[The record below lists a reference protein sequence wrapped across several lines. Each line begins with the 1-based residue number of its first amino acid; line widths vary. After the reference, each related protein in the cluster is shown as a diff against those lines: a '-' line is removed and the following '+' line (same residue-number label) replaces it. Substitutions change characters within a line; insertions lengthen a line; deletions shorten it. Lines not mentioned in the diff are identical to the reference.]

1 MTPPYGKHPAT
12 LVRQARP
19 FNAGPPPERMRAG
32 FLTATEDFFV
42 RNHGDVPEVEAAA
55 YRLKVE
61 GAVER
66 PLALSLAD
74 LARFPRRE
82 VTATLQ
88 CAGNRRQE
96 LVERKPIPNELPWG
110 LEAVSTARWSGVA
123 LADVLAA
130 AGPTAE
136 ARHLALT
143 GLDETERHGHRF
155 RFGGSIPLDKA
166 LAPEV
171 LLATGMNG
179 APLPP
184 VHGAP
189 LRLVVP
195 GWIGARSVKWLASIT
210 LQAGPSDNYFQRVAY
225 RLFPAHVDADNVV
238 WEEGAMLGELPVN
251 SIVTSPRAGAR
262 LPAGARPRRGP
273 GARRRRTRRGAGRG
287 ERRRRP
293 QLARRPPRRAAR
305 ALGLALLG
313 GDDRAPRGAS
323 RARRP
328 RLGRRGAEPARR
340 PRAGL
345 ELQGLHE
352 QRLAPRGGR
361 RRLTPLQVAVRR
373 QLRPLA
379 FAR

>member
-19 FNAGPPPERMRAG
+19 FNAGPPPERLRAD

-136 ARHLALT
+136 ARHLALA

-262 LPAGARPRRGP
+262 LPAGGVRVEGLALAGGGRDVARVEVSADGGRSWRV
-273 GARRRRTRRGAGRG
+273 ARLG
-287 ERRRRP
+287 ERR
-293 QLARRPPRRAAR
+293 ARWAWRFWEATIELPAGRHELVAR
-305 ALGLALLG
+305 AWDDAAQSQPADLGQVWNFKGYMNNAWH
-313 GDDRAPRGAS
+313 R
-323 RARRP
+323 
-328 RLGRRGAEPARR
+328 
-340 PRAGL
+340 
-345 ELQGLHE
+345 
-352 QRLAPRGGR
+352 
-361 RRLTPLQVAVRR
+361 VAVDVG
-373 QLRPLA
+373 
-379 FAR
+379 

>member
-1 MTPPYGKHPAT
+1 
-12 LVRQARP
+12 
-19 FNAGPPPERMRAG
+19 MRAG

-96 LVERKPIPNELPWG
+96 LIERKPIPNELPWG

-130 AGPTAE
+130 AGPTGE
-136 ARHLALT
+136 ARHAALG

-171 LLATGMNG
+171 LLATAMNG

-195 GWIGARSVKWLASIT
+195 GWIGARSVKWLASIR
-210 LQAGPSDNYFQRVAY
+210 LQGEPSDNYFQRVAY

-262 LPAGARPRRGP
+262 LPAGGVRVEGLALAGGGRDVARVEVSADGGRSWRL
-273 GARRRRTRRGAGRG
+273 ARLG
-287 ERRRRP
+287 ERRERWAWRLWELTIELP
-293 QLARRPPRRAAR
+293 AGRHELVAR
-305 ALGLALLG
+305 AW
-313 GDDRAPRGAS
+313 DDAAQSQP
-323 RARRP
+323 P
-328 RLGRRGAEPARR
+328 D
-340 PRAGL
+340 L
-345 ELQGLHE
+345 EQVWNFKGYMNNAWH
-352 QRLAPRGGR
+352 R
-361 RRLTPLQVAVRR
+361 VAVEVG
-373 QLRPLA
+373 
-379 FAR
+379 